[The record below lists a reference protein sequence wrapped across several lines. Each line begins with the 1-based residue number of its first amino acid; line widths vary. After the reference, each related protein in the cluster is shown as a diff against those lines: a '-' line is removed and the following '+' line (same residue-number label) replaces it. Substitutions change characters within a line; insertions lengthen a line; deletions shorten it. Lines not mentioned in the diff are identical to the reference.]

1 MPERERQG
9 PKMEQ
14 EAIRCQRHCGQV
26 KDKPGIRTI
35 RRWLGVR
42 ALGNHPVG
50 IRPRPGARE
59 PLAKQEEPEAGA
71 EQMRRRVG
79 ELTESARQWT
89 HRPA

>member
-1 MPERERQG
+1 MLDRERQG

-14 EAIRCQRHCGQV
+14 EAIQCQRHCGQV
-26 KDKPGIRTI
+26 KDKPGIR
-35 RRWLGVR
+35 RWLGGL

-59 PLAKQEEPEAGA
+59 PLAKQEGPEAGA
-71 EQMRRRVG
+71 VRMRRRVG
-79 ELTESARQWT
+79 EPTESARQWT